1 MNFEIKN
8 NIISAKGD
16 VAVKAAQLFA
26 DELKMRT
33 GKCFEICEESEAPF
47 FFEISAPSDCE
58 SFSISEKCGGLL
70 FSAHRLRG
78 LIYAYSMFLRKAV
91 FTDGK
96 AELVKDICGEYS
108 PEMPVRGHQIGYR
121 DANNTYDLWDA
132 QQYRRYFLDI
142 MAFGANIYEGI
153 PGEEEDKNS
162 IMAMSGN
169 EMLAVTSAICKELDL
184 DMCSWH
190 PESKS
195 RDDETAVRLAVEAY
209 SVLPKLDC
217 LFVPGGD
224 PGDLMPHELF
234 ERCRKIKEAV
244 KKYHPNLKI
253 WISAQAPHEYE
264 DWGEKFAEEI
274 KKCPDFLEGIIFG
287 PNHAMTLPELRECV
301 PQKYPIR
308 FYPDVTHNVRS
319 EYPVHFEEN
328 DWSYV
333 FASTL
338 SRESINP
345 RPREYKHLHDITKEY
360 LCGSVSYSD
369 GINDDVNKIIFSAC
383 DFDSSCTAEEAL
395 EDYSR
400 MYLWKIDAKN
410 FAKCI
415 LNLEENWVGH
425 PAQNDGIEKT
435 LSALQKIGEDTP
447 EVNENFRYIMCL
459 FRAECDALVRR
470 RFIFETDLVE
480 KAKEKIFA
488 GDVDGAKEILSK
500 DFDCEYKKLR
510 EKIDAHAADLNR
522 LIGMQLD
529 VANYFGKSWERG
541 CTLETIDR
549 PVTDRAYLLK
559 AVESGENAEKIKKL
573 IERNCVNDG
582 EVYFSFA
589 LDGVNKLTP
598 QVGEFYMD
606 FEGDSPKNDGTVP
619 MSLLNL
625 YDHYSLRFD
634 FDVEKNQNYIL
645 EVTYFNRKFKENA
658 VDFCVNINGKEI
670 YHGVPYSEEID
681 EKMKALLPAGY
692 IPAIYKIPAEII
704 NDGKISA
711 LITEPTR
718 GFLVSEF
725 RIIKGE

>member
-1 MNFEIKN
+1 MVFKLKN
-8 NIISAKGD
+8 NIISAKGE
-16 VAVKAAQLFA
+16 VAVKGAELFA
-26 DELKMRT
+26 DEMKKRT
-33 GKCFEICEESEAPF
+33 DVEFLIKEDSDAAFS
-47 FFEISAPSDCE
+47 FEISDPSDGE
-58 SFSISEKCGGLL
+58 SFDISEKDGVMV
-70 FSAHRLRG
+70 FTAHRLRG

-91 FTDGK
+91 FSDGK
-96 AELVKDICGEYS
+96 IELVKDICGSYT

-132 QQYRRYFLDI
+132 EQYRRYFLDI
-142 MAFGANIYEGI
+142 MAFGANVYEGI
-153 PGEEEDKNS
+153 PGGEDEKNS

-169 EMLAVTSAICKELDL
+169 EMLAVSSEICKELDL
-184 DMCSWH
+184 DMSSWH
-190 PESKS
+190 PEEKS

-209 SVLPKLDC
+209 SALPKLDC

-224 PGDLMPHELF
+224 PGDLMPHDLF

-244 KKYHPNLKI
+244 KKYHPNLKM
-253 WISAQAPHEYE
+253 WISAQAPHEYD
-264 DWGEKFAEEI
+264 DWGEKFAEEV
-274 KKCPDFLEGIIFG
+274 KKCPDFLEGVIFG

-301 PQKYPIR
+301 PEKYPLR
-308 FYPDVTHNVRS
+308 FYPDVTHNVRC

-333 FASTL
+333 LASTL

-345 RPREYKHLHDITKEY
+345 RPLEYKHLHDIIKEY
-360 LCGSVSYSD
+360 VCGSVSYSD

-383 DFDSSCTAEEAL
+383 DFDSSVTAREAI
-395 EDYSR
+395 EDYAR
-400 MYLWKIDAKN
+400 MYLWETDAKE
-410 FAKCI
+410 FADCVFM
-415 LNLEENWVGH
+415 LEQNWVGH
-425 PAQNDGIEKT
+425 PAQNEGIEKT

-447 EVNENFRYIMCL
+447 EINENFRYIMCL

-470 RFIFETDLVE
+470 RFIFESDLVE

-488 GDVDGAKEILSK
+488 GDVDGAKEILST

-529 VANYFGKSWERG
+529 VEHYLGKSWERG

-549 PVTDRAYLLK
+549 PVTDK
-559 AVESGENAEKIKKL
+559 AFILNLIKNGTDAEKIKKIL
-573 IERNCVNDG
+573 ERNCVKEN

-606 FEGDSPKNDGTVP
+606 FEGDSPKNNGTIP
-619 MSLLNL
+619 MCLLNL

-634 FDVEKNQNYIL
+634 FDVEANQNYIL

-658 VDFCVNINGKEI
+658 VDFTVNVNDTEL
-670 YHGVPYSEEID
+670 YHGVPYSAEID
-681 EKMKALLPAGY
+681 EEMKALLPDGY
-692 IPAIYKIPAEII
+692 IPAVYKIPAEIVK
-704 NDGKISA
+704 NGKMSV
-711 LITEPTR
+711 LIEEPTR